1 MERLLEISIVV
12 DKLRPLFRL
21 DHLLQNDSMIKIH
34 LSKFSY
40 CKYYKL
46 FLLYFFNFLNKI
58 HSYF

>member
-1 MERLLEISIVV
+1 MERLPEISIVV

-40 CKYYKL
+40 YKYC
-46 FLLYFFNFLNKI
+46 
-58 HSYF
+58 SYYIFIIF